1 MTLSCW
7 YFFIV
12 LPSFILYLNKT
23 LLLWKRLLMFTEEAW
38 YSTHPPVF
46 LQVSHAV
53 WLILA
58 TCPLG
63 EVVVV
68 TVEKKYKGKPAEP
81 LAETLLRLM
90 RRLEAAR
97 IFHGGLLVYR
107 IIKFFLDFFNVSNKQ
122 ICLWCVC
129 NFRCFNTCQFWESLL
144 QILAVF
150 NLNYISVV
158 YLDILPYR
166 IIILCKH

>member
-1 MTLSCW
+1 
-7 YFFIV
+7 
-12 LPSFILYLNKT
+12 
-23 LLLWKRLLMFTEEAW
+23 MFTEEAW
-38 YSTHPPVF
+38 YSTHLPVF

-68 TVEKKYKGKPAEP
+68 TVEKKYKRKPAEP

-107 IIKFFLDFFNVSNKQ
+107 IIKFFLIFF
-122 ICLWCVC
+122 
-129 NFRCFNTCQFWESLL
+129 
-144 QILAVF
+144 
-150 NLNYISVV
+150 
-158 YLDILPYR
+158 
-166 IIILCKH
+166 LCE